1 MRISLIAVA
10 VLVLAGCTAKDSA
23 APSTAPQTSV
33 ATDPHTAG
41 APGEVAATPAPS
53 HNYLSRDGDLYC
65 YPAAVSQD
73 AKEAGQAAEDVL
85 CFRYGGKVNGAYV
98 FTPERDP
105 GTVISCDDPCK
116 VIKFDVYGQTV
127 KRVAFEPGS
136 VIGAAFE
143 DAMSGQLEALARA
156 TTAPAPVPTPA
167 SPPAS
172 LPPAAAPSP
181 TPTEFISAPGAGA
194 PQIAGA
200 GPPPPGPAAA
210 PQVPQAGPTFDCSR
224 ARAYAERM
232 ICSDPELAA
241 ADRRLLA
248 AYREARAR
256 DPSGAVWRNA
266 RAAWH
271 EREACQ
277 SRDCL
282 VAWYAAREAEYR
294 TAVGN

>member
-143 DAMSGQLEALARA
+143 RPARSA
-156 TTAPAPVPTPA
+156 REGDHG
-167 SPPAS
+167 SS
-172 LPPAAAPSP
+172 SRSDSRFAPSV
-181 TPTEFISAPGAGA
+181 TPPCGRTVADADRIHLRARRRRPSDRRGRTTPSW
-194 PQIAGA
+194 
-200 GPPPPGPAAA
+200 
-210 PQVPQAGPTFDCSR
+210 TCSR
-224 ARAYAERM
+224 TAGSPGRT
-232 ICSDPELAA
+232 DL
-241 ADRRLLA
+241 RLLKG
-248 AYREARAR
+248 ARIRRTDDLLRSRACGSR
-256 DPSGAVWRNA
+256 SSASGGV
-266 RAAWH
+266 
-271 EREACQ
+271 
-277 SRDCL
+277 S
-282 VAWYAAREAEYR
+282 
-294 TAVGN
+294 